1 MLTPSSTSWLLASVV
16 LLGRAPEGTLAQ
28 FPPAPVPSGCT
39 TNSFQIPSWF
49 IQDFSTR
56 GLNGTSFGLLNRATN
71 TSVQLTCAGKSSS
84 SSSGWAACTST
95 GNKTASDA
103 LGAWVK
109 VAGSEAASVQ
119 VQQSWTCNDRDAS
132 KPYVLP
138 PSLDPRAFWRAHKA
152 FKTLTPSTT
161 CTESPSQPPATRPS
175 H

>member
-1 MLTPSSTSWLLASVV
+1 MLTPSSTSWLLASAL

-28 FPPAPVPSGCT
+28 FPPAPVPTGCT

-95 GNKTASDA
+95 GNKTAADA
-103 LGAWVK
+103 LGAWVR

-119 VQQSWTCNDRDAS
+119 VQQSWTCNDRDES
-132 KPYVLP
+132 KPYV
-138 PSLDPRAFWRAHKA
+138 
-152 FKTLTPSTT
+152 
-161 CTESPSQPPATRPS
+161 S
-175 H
+175 HIRGHVGS